1 MTATVALIAFVVGM
15 LAAAVILRGVQARL
29 PDKPTYG
36 DWQSAPLLGGG
47 GLGTLLLM
55 LFSALAAIVGFI
67 GFGLPGEVRGALLG
81 WLFGF
86 CAPFFFYGLFL
97 RVARNRPATAS
108 ASR

>member
-15 LAAAVILRGVQARL
+15 LVAVVILRGVKAKM

-47 GLGTLLLM
+47 GIATLLIM
-55 LFSALAAIVGFI
+55 MFSGLAAFVGFI

-97 RVARNRPATAS
+97 RVARNRPAAATAT
-108 ASR
+108 R